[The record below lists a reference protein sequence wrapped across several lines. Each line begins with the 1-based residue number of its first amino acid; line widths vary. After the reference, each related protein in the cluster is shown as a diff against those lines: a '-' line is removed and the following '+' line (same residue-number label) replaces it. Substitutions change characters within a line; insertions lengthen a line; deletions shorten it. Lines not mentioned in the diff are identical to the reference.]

1 MNLPPVNREAYL
13 SAKPFPHLVIDN
25 VFNPWQL
32 KHVVANWPEL
42 TPESKYDEGQQLRVG
57 LVNEEKYGG
66 CIADFVKI
74 NFHSQKFITFLE
86 QLTGVTGLVLDCR
99 EIGLHET
106 FPGGYLLP
114 HLDYIINERTG
125 LQHRVNAI
133 LYLNEKWKPE
143 YFGWLELFKD
153 NESIVSIE
161 PIFNRL
167 VIFSIDDRAW
177 HGHPKALKCPPGMTR
192 KSIALNYFIAP
203 QSNVIDK
210 KTTFSGY
217 KGARGFVR
225 QFIPPI
231 GFKLLARLKKTLHA

>member
-1 MNLPPVNREAYL
+1 MNLPTVNREAYL
-13 SAKPFPHLVIDN
+13 AAKPFPHLVLDN
-25 VFNPWQL
+25 VFESTQL
-32 KHVVANWPEL
+32 EFVIDNWPQ
-42 TPESKYDEGQQLRVG
+42 SNAIFGYDEGQKLRVG
-57 LVNEEKYGG
+57 IVDEENYSRYISNFIKSH
-66 CIADFVKI
+66 
-74 NFHSQKFITFLE
+74 FHSQKFISFLE